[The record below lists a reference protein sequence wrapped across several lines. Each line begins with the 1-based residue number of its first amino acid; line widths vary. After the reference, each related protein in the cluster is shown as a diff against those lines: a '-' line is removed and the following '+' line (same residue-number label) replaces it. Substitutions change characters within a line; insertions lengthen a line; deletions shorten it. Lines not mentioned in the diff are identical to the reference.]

1 MIAAIIIVGIALAW
15 LGYETQWLTL
25 RLSYRETIAEYDRR
39 ILAEMAANHK
49 MWQELDAMTDDRVT
63 PKSAYT
69 NKRHGA
75 ELPLMPKVRR
85 PGIQAGLL

>member
-25 RLSYRETIAEYDRR
+25 RLSYRETIAEYD
-39 ILAEMAANHK
+39 LLG
-49 MWQELDAMTDDRVT
+49 WQIQGEAT
-63 PKSAYT
+63 
-69 NKRHGA
+69 